1 MKTRNNK
8 LLKFSSLILIYATI
22 FFFILFKLPKFVYAE
37 DKDKDKKTEVNV
49 DINKEDKKPEVNI
62 EVNKDGDTKLNIS
75 IEFDEENKPEVNV
88 EVNKEDKDKED
99 EDLNKDVKEN
109 KKPQPK
115 MEYNFIEPD
124 IVYFDASKS
133 FDTDGSIVS
142 YSWDFGDGSTGS
154 SVTAT
159 HTYSTPGKYR
169 AILTVTDDGGLKNTC
184 DKNVNIKSTD
194 DSKSEEDNIIED
206 TEDSEEIKEENEDN
220 VDDEENKEEKD
231 LQINNINSKYI
242 EYISKYISGY
252 ILENNNILQN
262 KKEKQIEDSAKSNN
276 NSVKSNDKQTR
287 LEKESNKFIFKINNL
302 LEKLLN
308 IRKDKITK
316 KLDININ
323 SIEELLNIERLIQRY
338 NIVAVIDL
346 DEIIDLNYENDIY
359 AVRKNTKTKNIPEY
373 LQNLWNKFKELA
385 AFYN

>member
-1 MKTRNNK
+1 MMKTRNNK
-8 LLKFSSLILIYATI
+8 LLKFSFLILIYATI
-22 FFFILFKLPKFVYAE
+22 FFFILFNLPKFVYAE
-37 DKDKDKKTEVNV
+37 DKDKGKGKKTEVNV
-49 DINKEDKKPEVNI
+49 NINKEDKKPEINI
-62 EVNKDGDTKLNIS
+62 EVNKDGDTKLNIN

-88 EVNKEDKDKED
+88 EVNKEDKNKED
-99 EDLNKDVKEN
+99 KDLNKVVKEN

-115 MEYNFIEPD
+115 MEYNFIEPN
-124 IVYFDASKS
+124 VVHFDASKS

-142 YSWDFGDGSTGS
+142 YIWDFGDGSTGS
-154 SVTAT
+154 GINVS
-159 HTYSTPGKYR
+159 HTYSEAGNYR
-169 AILTVTDDGGLKNTC
+169 AVLTVTDNKGLKNSC
-184 DKNVNIKSTD
+184 NKNISIKLATD
-194 DSKSEEDNIIED
+194 DSE
-206 TEDSEEIKEENEDN
+206 SEEIKEENEDN
-220 VDDEENKEEKD
+220 GNDEEKEEEKD

-242 EYISKYISGY
+242 EYISKYITGY

-262 KKEKQIEDSAKSNN
+262 KKEKQIEDFTKSIN
-276 NSVKSNDKQTR
+276 NSLKSNDKQTHP
-287 LEKESNKFIFKINNL
+287 EKELNKFIFKINNS

-323 SIEELLNIERLIQRY
+323 SIEDLLNIERITQRY

-346 DEIIDLNYENDIY
+346 DEIIDLNYENDIN
-359 AVRKNTKTKNIPEY
+359 AVRKNIKTKNIPEY